1 MAPYIGILTRSERRS
16 VSASTFSNNG
26 QLCAS
31 WTSGLPGGNDEQV
44 ESIPRVGEVRCAP
57 DETHRHHL
65 DAQFDG
71 EEDEDEVIEAFE
83 DAAARRRAH
92 LVAARLV
99 HAQRYAVEQDH
110 AHADPLK
117 PRAVSGQ
124 GVRLIQQKLEMWAN
138 AQRDGR
144 PTEYRWRPLFNAAA
158 WLTPPTSRVPC
169 SNAAKTRNPLKFAG
183 VPQTNET
190 ISAASGPKFTIL

>member
-1 MAPYIGILTRSERRS
+1 VPE
-16 VSASTFSNNG
+16 
-26 QLCAS
+26 
-31 WTSGLPGGNDEQV
+31 
-44 ESIPRVGEVRCAP
+44 
-57 DETHRHHL
+57 ETHRHHL

-99 HAQRYAVEQDH
+99 HAQRHAVEQDH

-124 GVRLIQQKLEMWAN
+124 GVRLIQQKQGNQSQISPFAPVL
-138 AQRDGR
+138 
-144 PTEYRWRPLFNAAA
+144 PLVSHFEY
-158 WLTPPTSRVPC
+158 TPY
-169 SNAAKTRNPLKFAG
+169 
-183 VPQTNET
+183 
-190 ISAASGPKFTIL
+190 